1 MFTNMRSRSLALAAV
16 AAVVGLGSHQALAA
30 SGAGTASATILS
42 QISVTQTTPMA
53 FGTIAPN
60 SAGGS
65 LVLSATTGTI
75 APVAGFVFS
84 GSPAA
89 GSFSVTGAV
98 GQPVVVSYSSG
109 DTLTGPG
116 TAMPLGTFTNN
127 AVPATFP
134 AGGNFTLNVGATLTV
149 NANQAPGPY
158 AGNYTVTVNY

>member
-16 AAVVGLGSHQALAA
+16 AAVVGLGSHQTLATSA
-30 SGAGTASATILS
+30 TGTASATILS
-42 QISVTQTTPMA
+42 QISVTQSTAMA
-53 FGTIAPN
+53 FGSIAPN

-65 LVLSATTGTI
+65 VVLSPAGTI
-75 APVAGFVFS
+75 SPVAGFVFS

-98 GQPVVVSYSSG
+98 GQPVVVSYSTG

-149 NANQAPGPY
+149 NANQAAGAY